1 MKDYCLALAAR
12 QTNYNAKLNTM
23 REYLQAGILRIL
35 QEQGF
40 FRTTAF
46 VGGTA
51 LRFLYNLPRFSEDLD
66 FSLVAP
72 AGYDF
77 VSLVAGI
84 KEELARAGYNVE
96 AKYNDRKTVINAFFK
111 FHDLMFESGL
121 SPLKSQNF
129 SVKLEIDTKPPA
141 GGTTKT
147 MLVNKLFPITFLA
160 FDLPSL
166 FAGKIHAL
174 LTRPYTR
181 GRDYFDLGWYLSRH
195 KNLEPDFT
203 LLKNALTQT
212 GYKAE
217 FPENHNWREVLMQ
230 TLEKAD
236 WEAIRNDVKN
246 FLENPKD
253 LGTLNKENL
262 CALLSR

>member
-12 QTNYNAKLNTM
+12 QTSYDTKLNTM
-23 REYLQAGILRIL
+23 REYLQANILRAL
-35 QEQGF
+35 HEQGF

-66 FSLVAP
+66 FSLTSP
-72 AGYDF
+72 ANYKF
-77 VSLVAGI
+77 VPLVTGI
-84 KEELARAGYNVE
+84 KDELARSGYNVE
-96 AKYNDRKTVINAFFK
+96 AKYNDRKSVVNAFFK
-111 FHDLMFESGL
+111 FKDLMLEAGL

-129 SVKLEIDTKPPA
+129 SVKLEIDTKSPA
-141 GGTTKT
+141 GGVSKT
-147 MLVNKLFPITFLA
+147 ALVNKFFPVTFLT

-181 GRDYFDLGWYLSRH
+181 GRDYFDLIWYLSHH
-195 KNLEPDFT
+195 KGLEPNFT

-212 GYKAE
+212 GCKAE
-217 FPENHNWREVLMQ
+217 FPESHNWREVLLR
-230 TLEKAD
+230 TLGKAD

-253 LGTLNKENL
+253 LDALNKENL
-262 CALLSR
+262 RALLAR